1 VTKPKR
7 KSSQRCTV
15 CTHLERQRIELAMA
29 AGTSKR
35 AVASRFNVSSDAAW
49 RHWRNHVT
57 PQIKAAFATKSLRP
71 GVELAKFAE
80 DEGGGLLE
88 HLKAVRQ
95 KLLVML
101 DSAIECADRNGAANV
116 SARLHEN
123 FTITARLT
131 GELMKHLPP
140 TSVTNINI
148 QTSPQFLNMQA
159 RLILALAPFPD
170 ARRAV
175 IQAFRAIDETSP
187 PLPPQMI
194 EQVHADAA

>member
-1 VTKPKR
+1 LK
-7 KSSQRCTV
+7 
-15 CTHLERQRIELAMA
+15 
-29 AGTSKR
+29 
-35 AVASRFNVSSDAAW
+35 
-49 RHWRNHVT
+49 
-57 PQIKAAFATKSLRP
+57 P

-131 GELMKHLPP
+131 GELVKHLPP
-140 TSVTNINI
+140 TSMTQININ
-148 QTSPQFLNMQA
+148 TSPQFLSLQA
-159 RLILALAPFPD
+159 RLIEALAPFPE

-175 IQAFRAIDETSP
+175 IAAFRAIDENTPPPSP
-187 PLPPQMI
+187 HHI
-194 EQVHADAA
+194 EQIHAAA